1 MNFMKSKNV
10 GLATCFIDNYG
21 ACLQAYALQTKI
33 EETGAK
39 CKIIKYTEPDG
50 YKRKHNMRD
59 TLKANPIF
67 LFAVCLFRYK
77 PFFKYLNKPKFQAFR
92 NKYLKFTPRFD
103 TAEEVYKAKM
113 DFDVYVC
120 GSDQIW
126 NPMLFD
132 GNDPIYTLDF
142 VPNERKRI
150 AYAPSIG
157 LSEFPK
163 EYIED
168 FKNKIERFDFISVRE
183 SAGQAIVQPLT
194 DKEVKVVLDPTLLLN
209 GNDWSKIATPV
220 KMKRPYIFC
229 YLFGTRKY
237 IGEFTEYVRR
247 TTGMDVVCIPLTER
261 EEKSDYIKI
270 YNAGPCEFLG
280 LIRDAALVIT
290 DSFHATAFSINFNTP
305 FYSLLRNE
313 DGEKNNMNSRVEN
326 LLSMMQLEERL
337 ITDRTQF
344 LDAEK
349 LEMDFTT
356 SNELLSKRRTVDF
369 DFLEKALNLE

>member
-1 MNFMKSKNV
+1 MKSKKV

-21 ACLQAYALQTKI
+21 ACLQAYALQKKI
-33 EETGAK
+33 EETGAE
-39 CKIIKYTEPDG
+39 CKIIQYIEPEG
-50 YKRKHNMRD
+50 YKRKHNIRD
-59 TLKANPIF
+59 AIKANPLF
-67 LFAVCLFRYK
+67 LFAVRLFGYK
-77 PFFKYLNKPKFQAFR
+77 PFFKYLNKSKFQAFR
-92 NKYLKFTPRFD
+92 NKYLKFTPRYD
-103 TAEEVYKAKM
+103 TAEEVYKAGM
-113 DFDVYVC
+113 EFDAYVC

-126 NPMLFD
+126 NPVLFD

-142 VPNERKRI
+142 VPDGKRRI

-163 EYIED
+163 EHIED

-183 SAGQAIVQPLT
+183 SAGQAIVQQLT

-209 GNDWSKIATPV
+209 DGDWSKIATSV

-247 TTGMDVVCIPLTER
+247 ATKMDIVCIPLTER

-270 YNAGPCEFLG
+270 YDAGPCEFLG

-313 DGEKNNMNSRVEN
+313 ANERNNMNSRVEN
-326 LLSMMQLEERL
+326 LLAMMQMEERL
-337 ITDRTQF
+337 IVDQIRFPVT
-344 LDAEK
+344 AE

-356 SNELLSKRRTVDF
+356 SNKILSQRRAEDF
-369 DFLEKALNLE
+369 GFLEKALNLE